1 MNKKYLASI
10 LLVLLSSTPV
20 LSQDIK
26 DINTYQ
32 YKIAYDEDIPTEYN
46 PNAPEDYKG
55 DFKEGDLVV
64 AIGTS
69 KDLKIMRVA
78 KKVDDMYLLF
88 PNEVSFYYAKQ
99 NKEVKLYKSNS
110 VYKFYDIKE
119 FNKVSSKYKNIVKAH
134 LKTYAN
140 KFGKEI
146 ESLTGSSDNQDYYYS
161 NVKDYHKDLKAL
173 EDIKK
178 ELLKFESLPNTY
190 LEYEKNPYIWS
201 EIVNN
206 SKEYTETL
214 LNNPNKQFQ
223 KSLEDSISEIN
234 KITES
239 IINFNGKGSLYS
251 SSKSIDWVWRS
262 ISEKRR
268 KEFFTQN
275 VSFKEQIDLF
285 KIIQKD
291 LNEPFKPLNDALNN
305 LKEAFDSK
313 IVNYKIDSNYFK
325 YKDAESEK
333 VMKSYLKDISKIN
346 IFNIGMETS
355 DWIVVK
361 SPSGTPLHK
370 YKKGTMLVKT
380 SNDDFDY
387 CKALFF
393 VVQQEHSGKGKY
405 TKSKISQYH
414 EEIYGCP

>member
-64 AIGTS
+64 AVGTS

-161 NVKDYHKDLKAL
+161 NVKDYHKDLKSL

-178 ELLKFESLPNTY
+178 DLLKFESLPNTY

-201 EIVNN
+201 EIANN

-268 KEFFTQN
+268 KDFFAQN
-275 VSFKEQIDLF
+275 LAFKEQIDLF

-355 DWIVVK
+355 DWIIVK
-361 SPSGTPLHK
+361 SSSGTPLHK